1 MRKLAPLL
9 FFLLLLLLSSSLALA
24 NDYEWRDVVQSVDI
38 EANGDVIVTDER
50 TLWTDEDFGE
60 AFICVELGPSQTLT
74 LLEDSGSIS
83 GHEAKAFQ
91 QNCASGA
98 RGQEIVVKHAER
110 INEGR
115 VRFHYKLENTVD
127 FFSDVVQWYWII
139 GEQEHPTIH
148 GYDLTVTTPG
158 TMSEPFDAYV
168 HRFDNPEKPLVEL
181 SSNRQT
187 LHVKFESIPANDG
200 VEIRYL
206 MDPRLF
212 TQRGTEPGFEKLLQ
226 DEAKIAGLEEQK
238 RQDLAFRSDPRWG
251 LGGLGIFLALLTGMI
266 SSFRKYGREPNLQ
279 TMQYPFEPPSDVP
292 PAAVTAMGKQMFSRS
307 DMTNGFHATI
317 MDLARRGYGEFTT
330 EEGGMFGR
338 KRFAMNLNL
347 EKDTSGLEPFETY
360 VLDYLKRAAA
370 SGGTPERLSFNELKS
385 YSQRNGQTF
394 FQSWSKMPRDW
405 VEKHFKG
412 QLITPESQKATRRW
426 SGFWV
431 LGAVLCG
438 LAGFFFA
445 AGAASILLFVAAG
458 FCFIMIFTTNAV
470 LPAWREDVAKEVYG
484 WQGFKRTL
492 TDYTQ
497 MKNAPD
503 DFFKLWDKYFC
514 YAAAL
519 GVAEQYLKNVQRA
532 APLKGID
539 ETAMRQQ
546 GYWMGSM
553 TSRDFASFSS
563 SISQLS
569 SALNAASASASSGGS
584 SSGGG
589 GGGGGGSS
597 GGR

>member
-1 MRKLAPLL
+1 MKKLISF
-9 FFLLLLLLSSSLALA
+9 FFLLLLSSFAFA
-24 NDYEWRDVVQSVDI
+24 NEYEWRDVVQTVDI
-38 EANGDVIVTDER
+38 QANGDVIVTDER

-74 LLEDSGSIS
+74 LLEDSGSLS
-83 GHEAKAFQ
+83 LEGATAYQ
-91 QNCASGA
+91 QNCESGA
-98 RGQEIVVKHAER
+98 RGQEIVVKHPYR

-127 FFSDVVQWYWII
+127 FYSDVVQWYWII
-139 GEQEHPTIH
+139 GEQDHPVMR
-148 GYDLTVTTPG
+148 GYDLTVTAPG
-158 TMSEPFDAYV
+158 AMSEPFDAYV
-168 HRFDNPEKPLVEL
+168 HRFDNPEEPVVEL
-181 SSNRQT
+181 SSDRQT
-187 LHVKFESIPANDG
+187 LRVRFERVPAGDG

-212 TQRGTEPGFEKLLQ
+212 IERGTTPGFENLLQ
-226 DEAKIAGLEEQK
+226 DEARIAGLQEKE
-238 RQDLAFRSDPRWG
+238 REALAFRSDPKWG
-251 LGGLGIFLALLTGMI
+251 LGGLGVFLALLAGMV
-266 SSFRKYGREPNLQ
+266 SSFRKYGREPNIQ

-330 EEGGMFGR
+330 EEGGMFGG
-338 KRFAMNLNL
+338 KKFAMNLHL
-347 EKDTSGLEPFETY
+347 EKDTKGLEPFEKT

-370 SGGTPERLSFNELKS
+370 SGGEPERLSFNELKR
-385 YSQRNGQTF
+385 YSQRNGQIF

-405 VEKHFKG
+405 VEKHFNGK
-412 QLITPESQKATRRW
+412 LTTPESQKATQRW

-431 LGAVLCG
+431 LGAVVCG
-438 LAGFFFA
+438 LAGFFLT
-445 AGAASILLFVAAG
+445 AGVASILLFVAAG
-458 FCFIMIFTTNAV
+458 FCFIMIFTANAV

-539 ETAMRQQ
+539 ETTMRQQ

-553 TSRDFASFSS
+553 SSRDFSSFSS
-563 SISQLS
+563 SIGQLS